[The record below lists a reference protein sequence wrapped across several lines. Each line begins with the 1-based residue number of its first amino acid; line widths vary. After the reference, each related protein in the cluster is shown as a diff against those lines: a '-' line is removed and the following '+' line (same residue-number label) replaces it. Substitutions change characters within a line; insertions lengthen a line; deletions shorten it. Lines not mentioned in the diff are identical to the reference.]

1 MKVNNHLYRHF
12 GDRYYGLWKGRQ
24 VSFKDTWANHF
35 FTDNEV
41 IQLFN
46 GEIIKLEYI
55 NSNKEISHTRG
66 CLGYSEYKEKKY
78 FGFVPEFADDFPQK
92 NELKFDNPSNSY
104 NSKLNNNSSHGI
116 RDAYQGETLLGMDDN
131 GNPIS
136 IGTNTWETKINN
148 NLLVLGPSGAGKTRY
163 VLKPNL
169 LQMGSSYIVLDTKG
183 TLKKEVG
190 DVLQKYGYEIQVLD
204 FSHDMRGNVG
214 YDPLKF
220 VRREDYKSLVG
231 EGINYRANEQDVL
244 TIAKAICPKTN
255 SKDPFWDNA
264 AALVLSALIHAAIEE
279 KGSAASFVD
288 VIRFY
293 ENCYDGED
301 NKIKEINNFSE
312 PDVEKL
318 NQIKSQNCFDFS
330 TAYRD
335 ILKIQKKTESSTAYK
350 IINRAK
356 NMGVADRM
364 WASILGILEGHL
376 MTFISGEASQ
386 MYLNEKQINFRLLAS
401 KKIALFVT
409 ISDHDQSI
417 RPITNLF
424 ITQAFSSLI
433 DYADEQQNGMLP
445 MPVRMYLDDFS
456 NLNINDMANIMSI
469 IRSREIW
476 VTILCQSTSQ
486 LDENYGFH
494 NAESIVAN
502 CDTQLILGFCDN
514 STANSYS
521 LRARKQSVSLL
532 ETPLDKSWVF
542 VRGRK
547 GECINHYDLSKHPLY
562 FELGEEPRT
571 VK

>member
-1 MKVNNHLYRHF
+1 MKVNKHLYRHF

-35 FTDNEV
+35 FKDNEV

-46 GEIIKLEYI
+46 GEIVKIEYI
-55 NSNKEISHTRG
+55 NSNKKISHTSG

-92 NELKFDNPSNSY
+92 NELKFDNP
-104 NSKLNNNSSHGI
+104 NNSSHGI
-116 RDAYQGETLLGMDDN
+116 RDTYQGETLLGMDEN

-204 FSHDMRGNVG
+204 FSHDMSGNVG
-214 YDPLKF
+214 YDPLNF
-220 VRREDYKSLVG
+220 VHREDCKSLVG
-231 EGINYRANEQDVL
+231 EGINYRANEQDVF
-244 TIAKAICPKTN
+244 TIAKAICPE
-255 SKDPFWDNA
+255 SKLNDPFWDIA
-264 AALVLSALIHAAIEE
+264 AAQVLSALIHAAIEE

-312 PDVEKL
+312 SDDEKL

-547 GECINHYDLSKHPLY
+547 GECINRYDLSKHPLY

>member
-1 MKVNNHLYRHF
+1 M
-12 GDRYYGLWKGRQ
+12 DYGRDGKLVLKILGQ
-24 VSFKDTWANHF
+24 IIF

-547 GECINHYDLSKHPLY
+547 GECINRYDLSKHPLY